1 VVVPHKLAQGTV
13 TTAAVTRVRSSAEPI
28 LFKSLS
34 DTGEVQFVRAG
45 FPFVLARLHVEP

>member
-1 VVVPHKLAQGTV
+1 MLGRLQNSRCKTDALST
-13 TTAAVTRVRSSAEPI
+13 EPI
-28 LFKSLS
+28 LFESLS